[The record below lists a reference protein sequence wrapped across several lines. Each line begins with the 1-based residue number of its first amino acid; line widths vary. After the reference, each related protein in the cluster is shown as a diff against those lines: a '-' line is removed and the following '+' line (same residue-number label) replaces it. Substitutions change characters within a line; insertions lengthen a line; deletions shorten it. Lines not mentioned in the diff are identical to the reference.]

1 MMFSLI
7 FAPLLL
13 ALSGYLIRFKKMTFL
28 ISGYNTSSK
37 KEKSRYDEVALSKAV
52 GNLLFTLAFF
62 TAIPFISHLF
72 FGEKF
77 ITTSFMISAFFTMII
92 TIIAIIY
99 MNTGNR
105 FKKRNY

>member
-1 MMFSLI
+1 MRFSLL

-13 ALSGYLIRFKKMTFL
+13 ALLGYLIRFKKMTFL

-37 KEKSRYDEVALSKAV
+37 EEKSRYDEVALCKSV

-62 TAIPFISHLF
+62 NGIPFISTLF

-77 ITTSFMISAFFTMII
+77 INDSFIISAFFTMII
-92 TIIAIIY
+92 TIVAIIY

>member
-1 MMFSLI
+1 MIFTLI
-7 FAPLLL
+7 FAPLFL
-13 ALSGYLIRFKKMTFL
+13 ALLGYLIRFKKMTFL

-37 KEKSRYDEVALSKAV
+37 EEKSRYDEVALCKAV

-62 TAIPFISHLF
+62 NSVPFISYLL

-77 ITTSFMISAFFTMII
+77 IDDSFIISAFFTVII
-92 TIIAIIY
+92 SVVAIIY

>member
-1 MMFSLI
+1 MFSLI

-13 ALSGYLIRFKKMTFL
+13 ALLGYLIRFKKMTFL

-37 KEKSRYDEVALSKAV
+37 EEKSRYDEVALCKAV
-52 GNLLFTLAFF
+52 GNLLFALAFF
-62 TAIPFISHLF
+62 NGIPFISHLF
-72 FGEKF
+72 WREKF
-77 ITTSFMISAFFTMII
+77 ISDSFIIAAFFTMII
-92 TIIAIIY
+92 VIIAIIY